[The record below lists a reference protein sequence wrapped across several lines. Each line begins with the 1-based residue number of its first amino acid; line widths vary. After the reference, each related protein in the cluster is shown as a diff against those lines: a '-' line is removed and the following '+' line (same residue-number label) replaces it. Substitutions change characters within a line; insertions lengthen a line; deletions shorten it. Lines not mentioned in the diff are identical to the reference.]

1 MYLTGHRFNLLGRV
15 MATLAEPHDE
25 LAIRTRVGELMLDL
39 LGAQHYASF
48 VWNAAAQSFGA
59 AVRINMGED
68 NIGRYERYFQFHDPI
83 TPQLQQHRRAVS
95 VTQVMPQNELKRTEF
110 FNDFLARDGLYWGV
124 NLYAWTSQGNIGDMR
139 IWRDKRRENFSRDD
153 LDLLNF
159 IQPALTAALHRCS
172 HAQSAAAAPDARDAR
187 DPRVAP
193 GVDASSPFALLSARE
208 QDVARLLAAGL
219 ADKEIAQRL
228 SISITTVRTHIDHA
242 FRKFNVNKRVA
253 LIRALES

>member
-1 MYLTGHRFNLLGRV
+1 MYLTGHRLNLLGRV
-15 MATLAEPHDE
+15 MATLAEPHHE
-25 LAIRTRVGELMLDL
+25 VEIRTRVGELMLDL

-48 VWNAAAQSFGA
+48 VWNAQAQSFGA
-59 AVRINMGED
+59 SVRINMDEA

-95 VTQVMPQNELKRTEF
+95 VTQVMAQNELKRTEF

-124 NLYAWTSQGNIGDMR
+124 NLYAWTQQGNIGDMR

-159 IQPALTAALHRCS
+159 VQPALTAALQRCG
-172 HAQSAAAAPDARDAR
+172 AARPAAVAPDANDADAR
-187 DPRVAP
+187 
-193 GVDASSPFALLSARE
+193 SPLALLSSRE
-208 QDVARLLAAGL
+208 RDVALLVAKGL
-219 ADKEIAQRL
+219 ADKDIARRL
-228 SISITTVRTHIDHA
+228 DISITTVRTHIDHA

-253 LIRALES
+253 LIRALGF

>member
-1 MYLTGHRFNLLGRV
+1 
-15 MATLAEPHDE
+15 
-25 LAIRTRVGELMLDL
+25 MLDL

-48 VWNAAAQSFGA
+48 VWNAAEQSFGSG
-59 AVRINMGED
+59 VRINMGED

-95 VTQVMPQNELKRTEF
+95 VTQVMQQNELKRTEF

-124 NLYAWTSQGNIGDMR
+124 NLYAWTAQGNIGDMR

-159 IQPALTAALHRCS
+159 VQPALTAALQRCS
-172 HAQSAAAAPDARDAR
+172 HGQPEAAAPETPA
-187 DPRVAP
+187 AP
-193 GVDASSPFALLSARE
+193 EMGEADASSPFALLSARE
-208 QDVARLLAAGL
+208 QDVARLLAVGL

-228 SISITTVRTHIDHA
+228 GISLTTVRTHIDHA
-242 FRKFNVNKRVA
+242 FRKFNVNGRVA
-253 LIRALES
+253 LIRALDV